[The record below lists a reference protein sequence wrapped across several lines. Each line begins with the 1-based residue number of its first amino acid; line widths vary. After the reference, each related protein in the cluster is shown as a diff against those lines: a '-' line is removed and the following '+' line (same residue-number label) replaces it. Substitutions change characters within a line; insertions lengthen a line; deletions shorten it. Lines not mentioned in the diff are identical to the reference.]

1 MLQNPQPKN
10 PKTPNPGPLNPK
22 FRKALMCLMAKVL
35 IMTRQRGILL
45 KDLLD
50 QDRRLPL

>member
-1 MLQNPQPKN
+1 
-10 PKTPNPGPLNPK
+10 
-22 FRKALMCLMAKVL
+22 MCLMAKVL

-50 QDRRLPL
+50 QDRFLYDAGLGFGVWGMFWNFGFGV